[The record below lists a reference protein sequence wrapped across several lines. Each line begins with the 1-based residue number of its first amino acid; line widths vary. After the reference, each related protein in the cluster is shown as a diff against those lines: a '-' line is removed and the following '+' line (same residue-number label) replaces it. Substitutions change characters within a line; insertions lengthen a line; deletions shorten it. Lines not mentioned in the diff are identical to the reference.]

1 MATTAGKA
9 LKVKS
14 ILVSQPKPEN
24 GKSSFYTLAEKY
36 KLSVDF
42 RPFIHVEPIPFKEF
56 RKEKKDPLAHSA
68 IIFTSKN
75 SIVHFFRICKEAKI
89 TMPAETKYFCKSEA
103 IALYLQKFIQYRK
116 RKVFFGK
123 GSLPMLKELLKK
135 HRTSEKFM
143 YPCSDVNTRSFPE
156 WLEENEYDYN
166 EAVIYKTVSSDL
178 SDLENIFYD
187 VIVFFSP
194 LGLKSL
200 FENFPDFKQNNTR
213 IAGFGPA
220 TAAAIKDSGL
230 EMNIA
235 APIPEAPSMT
245 MAIEKYIKENK

>member
-1 MATTAGKA
+1 MATSVKKA
-9 LKVKS
+9 PKVKS
-14 ILVSQPKPEN
+14 ILVSQPEPEN

-36 KLSVDF
+36 KLKVDF
-42 RPFIHVEPIPFKEF
+42 RPFIHVEPISYKDF
-56 RKEKKDPLAHSA
+56 RKEKKDPLEHSA

-75 SIVHFFRICKEAKI
+75 AISHFFRICKESKK

-103 IALYLQKFIQYRK
+103 IALFLQKFIQYRK

-123 GSLPMLKELLKK
+123 GSLPALKELLKK
-135 HRTSEKFM
+135 HKGSEKFM

-156 WLEENEYDYN
+156 WLREGGYDFN

-178 SDLENIFYD
+178 SDLEEIFYD

-200 FENFPDFKQNNTR
+200 FENFPDFKQNATR

-220 TAAAIKDSGL
+220 TAAAIEEKGL
-230 EMNIA
+230 QLNIA
-235 APIPEAPSMT
+235 APVPETPSMT